1 MWRNI
6 GTMQKKEIRN
16 LNFYGI
22 QVKLIAVF
30 LTIFCVI
37 FTASLM
43 LYGTSHKKAMQ
54 IEQTYKS
61 NANLMEMQK
70 NLKQMQ
76 QAVSVYLNTK
86 DRDSLERYYDCVNQH
101 EQLSL
106 SLNTK
111 IVNDE
116 NLIMEKNIRNLS
128 EAYLELLDQAIGA
141 KLGRNIEKYEKS
153 FVAASKIYQYL
164 DAGIYGLNN
173 LQFHS
178 NSTHYQSLMKSMEYS
193 ESVNIVILIIIG
205 ITSVLLI
212 EILTSRFTRPLKQLA
227 VTARKVGNGDLEVQ
241 IEEPGT
247 KDEVGIVTEEFNRMI
262 SSLRFYIAR
271 QKESIELENA
281 MKKKEILMETHLK
294 DTQLKYLQAQIHP
307 HFLFNTL
314 NAGAQLAMMEGAD
327 ETYTYIHKV
336 SEFFRYN
343 IRKGK
348 EITTL
353 RDEVELVE
361 NYIYILNV
369 RFSNEIQLISQIEE
383 AAWNCKIPRMILQP
397 IVENCIR
404 HGYQNK
410 SGEKRI
416 DLQAGKEENCY
427 CISIRDYGCGMTKKQ
442 IEEIKHRDLQEV
454 VLEGEAAHGIGLDN
468 VMGRLKMFTE
478 EQDVMEIES
487 GGSDMGT
494 EVTIFLPFEP
504 RENVLKKGETKHV

>member
-1 MWRNI
+1 MEKRE
-6 GTMQKKEIRN
+6 MRS
-16 LNFYGI
+16 LNFYSI

-30 LTIFCVI
+30 LFIFFVI
-37 FTASLM
+37 FTTSLA
-43 LYGTSHKKAMQ
+43 LYEATHKKAGQ
-54 IEQTYKS
+54 IQQTYTS

-86 DRDSLERYYDCVNQH
+86 DRDSLEKYYDCVNRH
-101 EQLSL
+101 EQLSEH
-106 SLNTK
+106 LNAE
-111 IVNDE
+111 IIDDE

-128 EAYLELLDQAIGA
+128 EVYLDMLDKAIGA

-178 NSTHYQSLMKSMEYS
+178 NSIHYESLMDSLEYS
-193 ESVNIVILIIIG
+193 ESVNSAILIVIG
-205 ITSVLLI
+205 ITSILLI
-212 EILTSRFTRPLKQLA
+212 GILTSRFTRPLKQLA
-227 VTARKVGNGDLEVQ
+227 VTARKVGGGDLEVQ
-241 IEEPGT
+241 IKEPGT
-247 KDEVGIVTEEFNRMI
+247 KDEVGIVTEEFNRMV
-262 SSLRFYIAR
+262 SSLRFYVER

-281 MKKKEILMETHLK
+281 MKKKEMLMETHLK
-294 DTQLKYLQAQIHP
+294 DAQLKYLQAQIHP

-361 NYIYILNV
+361 NYVYILNV
-369 RFSNEIQLISQIEE
+369 RFSNEIKLECQIEE
-383 AAWNCKIPRMILQP
+383 EAWECRIPRMILQP
-397 IVENCIR
+397 IVENSIR
-404 HGYQNK
+404 HGYQNR

-416 DLQAGKEENCY
+416 ELQAEREEMCW
-427 CISIRDYGCGMTKKQ
+427 CIAIRDYGCGMTREQ
-442 IEEIKHRDLQEV
+442 IEEIKHRGLQEV
-454 VLEGEAAHGIGLDN
+454 VFEEEAAHGIGLDN

-478 EQDVMEIES
+478 EQDMMEIT
-487 GGSDMGT
+487 SDGLDTGT
-494 EVTIFLPFEP
+494 EVTIFLPCES
-504 RENVLKKGETKHV
+504 RQAVR

>member
-1 MWRNI
+1 ME
-6 GTMQKKEIRN
+6 KKRIQN

-22 QVKLIAVF
+22 QVKLIVVF

-37 FTASLM
+37 FAASLA
-43 LYGTSHKKAMQ
+43 LYSGTQKKAKQ
-54 IEQTYKS
+54 IEQTYTS
-61 NANLMEMQK
+61 NSNLMEMQK

-86 DRDSLERYYDCVNQH
+86 DRDSLETYYDCVNQH
-101 EQLSL
+101 ERLSRN
-106 SLNTK
+106 LNDQ

-128 EAYLELLDQAIGA
+128 EEYLNLLDQAIGA

-153 FVAASKIYQYL
+153 FLAASKIYQYL

-178 NSTHYQSLMKSMEYS
+178 NSTHYQSLMESLEYS
-193 ESVNIVILIIIG
+193 ESVNIVILMTIG
-205 ITSVLLI
+205 ITSVLLL
-212 EILTSRFTRPLKQLA
+212 ELLTSRFTRPLKQLA
-227 VTARKVGNGDLEVQ
+227 ITARKVGSGDLEVQ

-247 KDEVGIVTEEFNRMI
+247 KDEVGIVTEEFNRMV
-262 SSLRFYIAR
+262 SSLRFYIER

-314 NAGAQLAMMEGAD
+314 NAGAQLAMMEGAN

-361 NYIYILNV
+361 NYVYILNV
-369 RFSNEIQLISQIEE
+369 RFSNEIRLLCQIEE
-383 AAWNCKIPRMILQP
+383 AAWGCRIPRMILQP

-410 SGEKRI
+410 DGEKRI
-416 DLQAGKEENCY
+416 DLQAGREENCY

-442 IEEIKHRDLQEV
+442 IKEIKERDLQQV
-454 VLEGEAAHGIGLDN
+454 VLEKEAAHGIGLDN
-468 VMGRLKMFTE
+468 VIGRLKMFTE
-478 EQDVMEIES
+478 AEDVIEITS
-487 GGSDMGT
+487 GGTDMGT
-494 EVTIFLPFEP
+494 EVVIFLPLEQ
-504 RENVLKKGETKHV
+504 RETILEGRSY